1 MKIVSFKTLLATIFI
16 GIPFLIR
23 EIMKP
28 DRSIIWICV
37 WIYLIVNGFRCSF
50 SQEAYDA
57 DVKKAN
63 DTKALYRKIFGRF
76 APIAPNIPMILLIL
90 CAFMVYIFPVTKL
103 LRIIIVIILFIIIAY
118 ALWFWWIVS
127 EYKRNGIEP
136 DFEERPDEQQ
146 P

>member
-28 DRSIIWICV
+28 DRSIIWICI
-37 WIYLIVNGFRCSF
+37 WIYLVANGFIISF

-90 CAFMVYIFPVTKL
+90 CAVMVYIFPVTKL
-103 LRIIIVIILFIIIAY
+103 LRIITGVVFFLIIAY
-118 ALWFWWIVS
+118 VLWFWWIVR
-127 EYKRNGIEP
+127 EYKHKQLEP
-136 DFEERPDEQQ
+136 DIKEQNDEK
-146 P
+146 

>member
-16 GIPFLIR
+16 GIPFLVR

-28 DRSIIWICV
+28 DRSIIWICI
-37 WIYLIVNGFRCSF
+37 WIYLVANGFIISF

-90 CAFMVYIFPVTKL
+90 CAFVVYIFPVTRL
-103 LRIIIVIILFIIIAY
+103 IRIITGVVLFLIIAY
-118 ALWFWWIVS
+118 VLWFWWIVR
-127 EYKRNGIEP
+127 EYKHKQLEPEIE
-136 DFEERPDEQQ
+136 EQNDEK
-146 P
+146 

>member
-1 MKIVSFKTLLATIFI
+1 KTLLATIFI
-16 GIPFLIR
+16 GIPFLVR

-28 DRSIIWICV
+28 DRSIIWICI
-37 WIYLIVNGFRCSF
+37 WIYLVVNGFIISF

-90 CAFMVYIFPVTKL
+90 CAVMVYIFPVTKL
-103 LRIIIVIILFIIIAY
+103 LRIITGVVFFLIIAY
-118 ALWFWWIVS
+118 VLWFWWIVR
-127 EYKRNGIEP
+127 EYKHKQLEP
-136 DFEERPDEQQ
+136 DIKEQNDEK
-146 P
+146 

>member
-16 GIPFLIR
+16 GIPFLVR

-28 DRSIIWICV
+28 DRSIIWICI
-37 WIYLIVNGFRCSF
+37 WIYLVVNGFIISF

-90 CAFMVYIFPVTKL
+90 CAVMVYIFPVTRL
-103 LRIIIVIILFIIIAY
+103 IRIITGVIFFLIIAY
-118 ALWFWWIVS
+118 VLWFWWIVR
-127 EYKRNGIEP
+127 EYKHKQLEP
-136 DFEERPDEQQ
+136 DIKEQNDEK
-146 P
+146 

>member
-1 MKIVSFKTLLATIFI
+1 MKIVSLKTLLATVFI
-16 GIPFLIR
+16 GIPFLVR

-76 APIAPNIPMILLIL
+76 ALIAPNVPMILLLL
-90 CAFMVYIFPVTKL
+90 CAAIVYIFPVTKL
-103 LRIIIVIILFIIIAY
+103 LRIIIGVLCFLIIAY
-118 ALWFWWIVS
+118 VIWFWWIVR
-127 EYKRNGIEP
+127 EYKHKQLKPEIKEQS
-136 DFEERPDEQQ
+136 DEK
-146 P
+146 

>member
-1 MKIVSFKTLLATIFI
+1 MKIVSLKTLLATVFI
-16 GIPFLIR
+16 GIPFLVR
-23 EIMKP
+23 EIIKP

-76 APIAPNIPMILLIL
+76 APFAPNIPMILLIL
-90 CAFMVYIFPVTKL
+90 CAVMVYIFPVTKL
-103 LRIIIVIILFIIIAY
+103 LRIIIGALCFLIIAY
-118 ALWFWWIVS
+118 VIWFWWIVR
-127 EYKRNGIEP
+127 EYKHKQLEP
-136 DFEERPDEQQ
+136 DIKEQSDEK
-146 P
+146 

>member
-57 DVKKAN
+57 DVKKAK

-76 APIAPNIPMILLIL
+76 APFAPNIPMILLIL
-90 CAFMVYIFPVTKL
+90 CAVMVYIFPVTKL
-103 LRIIIVIILFIIIAY
+103 LRIITGVVFFLIIAY
-118 ALWFWWIVS
+118 VLWFWWIVR
-127 EYKRNGIEP
+127 EYKHKQLEP
-136 DFEERPDEQQ
+136 DIKEQNDEK
-146 P
+146 

>member
-1 MKIVSFKTLLATIFI
+1 MKIVSFKTLLATLFI

-28 DRSIIWICV
+28 DRSVIWICI
-37 WIYLIVNGFRCSF
+37 WIYLVVNGFIISF

-90 CAFMVYIFPVTKL
+90 CAVMVYIFPVTRL
-103 LRIIIVIILFIIIAY
+103 IRIITGVVFFLIIAY
-118 ALWFWWIVS
+118 VLWFWWIVR
-127 EYKRNGIEP
+127 EYKHKQLEP
-136 DFEERPDEQQ
+136 DIKEQSDEK
-146 P
+146 